1 MLKAHR
7 CPTPLVDP
15 GERRAIQIKP
25 IRRLGKFSSLRLT
38 FQILKFAAGI
48 FWAAKVLR
56 RPPLEVAT
64 QCREFIENLGGLWIK
79 AGQIL
84 SLRTDLLSRE
94 MADELSKLQFRAFG
108 FDPAVA
114 RERIERSIGRPI
126 DSVFDVF
133 DEQPFAAASVAQVH
147 KARLRREQVWVAVK
161 VQRPDIDEIFERD
174 LSVIAFLIH
183 VFGRLPSVN
192 YISWDGMIR
201 ELHRITGEEVDY
213 RYEAENL
220 RRMRRLLKDHKIYVP
235 KLFRDYSTRHV
246 LVMEFIAGTLM
257 SDYLR
262 ASRTDPAR
270 AAAWCAENNISA
282 YKVGSRLLRSVYRQ
296 MFEDNLFHGD
306 LHPGNVMLLRNSRF
320 ALIDLGSTGSLERK
334 FLALYRHQTQAF
346 AEGDFS
352 KACDYYLMMADSIP
366 AFDIN
371 KFKAES
377 VEVFRAWEA
386 RTHMR
391 NLTYY
396 EKSVTG
402 GVATEVSAIAR
413 RYRVNVS
420 WQFLRVAR
428 ALGTMDASL
437 AVLLGKANPNK
448 IMRKYFRQMQSRTF
462 RNLLSGPSLLT
473 SASGTITDLRQM
485 ATSLSDTLRQ
495 EAIKFDGIRST
506 AAYLFGL
513 FFGFLRIGVLLG
525 GLVLLYDFL
534 HQYHYELIDEVDQNI
549 GEFDE
554 LTEILPPSYP
564 YEYAVVGLIAV
575 VLLFFIAGRIRRHLN
590 RPVTRLP
597 GGRLDT

>member
-1 MLKAHR
+1 MLKAHLV
-7 CPTPLVDP
+7 PTPLVQP
-15 GERRAIQIKP
+15 GERRPIQIAP
-25 IRRLGKFSSLRLT
+25 IRRLGRFSSLRLT
-38 FQILKFAAGI
+38 VHILKFAAGI
-48 FWAAKVLR
+48 FWAAKVRR

-64 QCREFIENLGGLWIK
+64 RCREFIENLGGLWIK

-84 SLRTDLLSRE
+84 SLRTDLLSHE

-108 FDPAVA
+108 FESAVA
-114 RERIERSIGRPI
+114 RERIEASLGRSIEG
-126 DSVFDVF
+126 VFDVF
-133 DEQPFAAASVAQVH
+133 EEQPFAAASVAQVH
-147 KARLRREQVWVAVK
+147 KARLRREQVWVVVK
-161 VQRPDIDEIFERD
+161 VQRPDIGEIFERD
-174 LSVIAFLIH
+174 LSVIAFLIRL
-183 VFGRLPSVN
+183 FGRLPALN
-192 YISWDGMIR
+192 YVEWEGMIR

-213 RYEAENL
+213 RYEAENI
-220 RRMRRLLKDHKIYVP
+220 RRMRKLLKAHKVYVP

-257 SDYLR
+257 SDYLQ
-262 ASRTDPAR
+262 ACRTDPAR
-270 AAAWCAENNISA
+270 AAAWRAENNVSA
-282 YKVGSRLLRSVYRQ
+282 FKVGSRLQRSVYRQ

-334 FLALYRHQTQAF
+334 FLALYQYQTQAF

-366 AFDIN
+366 VFEIN
-371 KFKAES
+371 KFKAEA

-391 NLTYY
+391 SLSYY

-402 GVATEVSAIAR
+402 GVGTEVAAIAR
-413 RYRVNVS
+413 RYRVNLS
-420 WQFLRVAR
+420 WQFLRVGR

-437 AVLLGKANPNK
+437 AVLIGHANPTK
-448 IMRKYFRQMQSRTF
+448 IMRKYFRQLQSRTF
-462 RNLLSGPSLLT
+462 SNLLSGGLL
-473 SASGTITDLRQM
+473 SMAGGTINDLRQI
-485 ATSLSDTLRQ
+485 TSFASDTLRQ

-506 AAYLFGL
+506 AAYLFGIVFGALRVGL
-513 FFGFLRIGVLLG
+513 FLG

-534 HQYHYELIDEVDQNI
+534 HQYHYEVIDEVDQSI

-564 YEYAVVGLIAV
+564 YEYAVVGLIGLV
-575 VLLFFIAGRIRRHLN
+575 VLFMIFGKIRRHLN
-590 RPVTRLP
+590 RRVARLP